1 MKPQE
6 KIKQREDKMQQ
17 IFDRLNYGVLKDCI
31 YLSDSSIWIKTY
43 HILVVRGHGN
53 EEFLF
58 DNYGAGDCMEE
69 YLGIEKKSVFKY
81 DGDGLTF
88 EEIMDS
94 IIVPDGFSIGKFK
107 QELVNKY
114 DWCRLGCMDE
124 VEFTEEVKKN
134 PKIHAKFNIIT
145 RLSNEV
151 HTRWNNGL
159 IELDKSFKL
168 TSETAQEC
176 EEMFELI
183 DEALNHKWDLYTAM
197 KEISEEFEWLSLK
210 NGAVGYVDK
219 KGNSKTVISGDGD
232 VNYRYWHNEILTG
245 HPTFKFDSYAGRN
258 IELNEYNF
266 EEFKD
271 VLREYETK
279 ILNAEFSWEK

>member
-58 DNYGAGDCMEE
+58 DNHGAGDCMEE

-94 IIVPDGFSIGKFK
+94 IIVPDGFSIRKFK

-114 DWCRLGCMDE
+114 DWCRLGCM
-124 VEFTEEVKKN
+124 
-134 PKIHAKFNIIT
+134 
-145 RLSNEV
+145 
-151 HTRWNNGL
+151 
-159 IELDKSFKL
+159 
-168 TSETAQEC
+168 
-176 EEMFELI
+176 

-245 HPTFKFDSYAGRN
+245 HPTFKFDSHAGRN